1 MGQDKYLIE
10 FDWRNMRG
18 CYPFC
23 ANCKGGNDK
32 NGVCINCTPAN
43 QYSFHQ
49 NWSTNSFIK
58 FLFKFIVISLKY
70 EIVDVQYRNCKE

>member
-1 MGQDKYLIE
+1 MEQDKYVIQ

-18 CYPFC
+18 QYPFC
-23 ANCKGGNDK
+23 ANCKGSNFKD
-32 NGVCINCTPAN
+32 GVCHNCTIAD

-58 FLFKFIVISLKY
+58 FLFKFVVISLKY
-70 EIVDVQYRNCKE
+70 GIVDVQYRNCSE